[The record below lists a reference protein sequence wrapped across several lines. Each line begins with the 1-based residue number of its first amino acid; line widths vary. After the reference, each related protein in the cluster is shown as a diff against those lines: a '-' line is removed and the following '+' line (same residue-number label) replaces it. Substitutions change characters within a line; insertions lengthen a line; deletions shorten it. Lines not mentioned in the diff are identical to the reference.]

1 MKRGANDRMEDS
13 VDESMLGYI
22 RERNGLQGFLCD
34 FFDARID
41 ARNQIVLSIRNSG
54 CEVSVR

>member
-1 MKRGANDRMEDS
+1 M
-13 VDESMLGYI
+13 DESMLGYI